1 MANSGTVYTLNLPIH
16 PIFTGFAG
24 DGMATAK
31 LLPTMKVLIA
41 DDTDS
46 VRFALRLVLEHL
58 GHEVIGYATDG
69 QEAIDKC
76 AVMHP
81 EVVVMDVRMPLMDGL
96 TCTALLSKSSPE
108 SKVVIVTGSRTTE
121 TEAREAGARGF
132 VEKPFDV
139 CELDRAIIG
148 ALAAA

>member
-1 MANSGTVYTLNLPIH
+1 
-16 PIFTGFAG
+16 
-24 DGMATAK
+24 
-31 LLPTMKVLIA
+31 MKVLIA

-58 GHEVIGYATDG
+58 GHEVIGFATNG

-76 AVMHP
+76 ASMNP
-81 EVVVMDVRMPLMDGL
+81 EVIVMDVRMPLVDGL
-96 TCTALLSKSSPE
+96 TCCSRLFKTNPN

-121 TEAREAGARGF
+121 TEARQAGARGF

-139 CELDRAIIG
+139 CELDRAING
-148 ALAAA
+148 ALVAA

>member
-1 MANSGTVYTLNLPIH
+1 
-16 PIFTGFAG
+16 
-24 DGMATAK
+24 
-31 LLPTMKVLIA
+31 MKILIA

-58 GHEVIGYATDG
+58 GHEVIGFATNG
-69 QEAIDKC
+69 QDAIDKC
-76 AVMHP
+76 ASMHP
-81 EVVVMDVRMPLMDGL
+81 ELVMMDVRMPVIDGL
-96 TCTALLSKSSPE
+96 TCTSMLSKSSPK

-139 CELDRAIIG
+139 RELDRAING